1 MERERKRKRIGS
13 WYFFQRLFHASS
25 PMAMDFTLEHC
36 YQLMPRTQRNATN
49 NK

>member
-13 WYFFQRLFHASS
+13 WYFFQRLFHVSS
-25 PMAMDFTLEHC
+25 PMDFALEHC